1 LRANEI
7 GYVSGLLKLP
17 GTHCAREVC
26 RYVGGL
32 LASPRKAMP
41 QDLEFAVFVLNGWK
55 ERDMR
60 NLGVSTNLQRANV
73 SRTGSNRFTFC
84 IPVAEYQALISLC
97 DQSTP
102 EYNKFKSGI
111 IVDQAVHFL
120 FDESTARSLYQ
131 YALAKCPAA
140 ARHIQQTMRE
150 AGDEFP
156 F

>member
-7 GYVSGLLKLP
+7 GYLSGLLKLP
-17 GTHCAREVC
+17 GTHLGREVC

-32 LASPRKAMP
+32 LASRKATP
-41 QDLEFAVFVLNGWK
+41 GTWSCRVFLNGWK

-73 SRTGSNRFTFC
+73 IRTDSNGCTFC

-97 DQSTP
+97 NQSTP

-120 FDESTARSLYQ
+120 FDESTAQSLYQ
-131 YALAKCPAA
+131 YALANCPAA
-140 ARHIQQTMRE
+140 AKHIQQTMRE
-150 AGDEFP
+150 PGDEFP